1 MKMRVRLS
9 SNYATPTA
17 SGAPGDVL
25 SLPRNVA
32 EDLIEKGYATKLE
45 GGRRS
50 TPAAA
55 VTTPSS
61 DKAPSG
67 NIKKVL
73 AWVGDDPARA
83 AIALEAEQARAK
95 TRASLVDSLSAI
107 ITGAQTND

>member
-17 SGAPGDVL
+17 AGAPGDVL
-25 SLPRNVA
+25 SLPRKVA
-32 EDLIEKGYATKLE
+32 EDLIEKGYATKVN
-45 GGRRS
+45 GGRRA

-55 VTTPSS
+55 GSTPSS

-73 AWVGDDPARA
+73 AWVGDDLGRA
-83 AIALEAEQARAK
+83 ATALEAEQARAK
-95 TRASLVDSLSAI
+95 TRVSLIESLDAVLA
-107 ITGAQTND
+107 GGEEE

>member
-1 MKMRVRLS
+1 MRIRLS

-17 SGAPGDVL
+17 AGAPGDEL
-25 SLPRNVA
+25 ALPRKVA
-32 EDLIEKGYATKLE
+32 EDLIEKGYATKVD

-55 VTTPSS
+55 GTTPSS

-73 AWVGDDPARA
+73 AWVGDDHSRA
-83 AIALEAEQARAK
+83 ATALEAETARAK
-95 TRASLVDSLSAI
+95 TRASLVETLEAI
-107 ITGAQTND
+107 IADSKAE